1 MALALTLIQGE
12 AVEDFVREQGD
23 AYDSDLRELRALWSN
38 FLQSFEH
45 RFLDTQRDAKARES
59 IEKLT
64 LEDVNIDLYIQK
76 FKSLARKAQYDLQE
90 HSVIRIFLQ
99 GLPFHITKEVI
110 GAPKPRSFGEHAV
123 KAIEAVNADNSLK
136 SCIEAKIAVDPLE
149 IQPPRDAQTSSNHP
163 DGTVALKGKD
173 PTATAPRIKGDTTC
187 QTPLARITTSQSPWT

>member
-1 MALALTLIQGE
+1 MNPPLGPPLSKTTGALPVIFTGERDKAEAFLEALKGYLRLNERVPPLDTWRGKTALTLTLIQGE

-23 AYDSDLRELRALWSN
+23 AYDSDPRELRALWSN
-38 FLQSFEH
+38 FLQAFEH

-64 LEDVNIDLYIQK
+64 LEDGNIDLYIQK

-99 GLPFHITKEVI
+99 GLPFRITKEVI
-110 GAPKPRSFGEHAV
+110 GAPKPRTFGEHTV

-136 SCIEAKIAVDPLE
+136 VMY
-149 IQPPRDAQTSSNHP
+149 R
-163 DGTVALKGKD
+163 GKD
-173 PTATAPRIKGDTTC
+173 
-187 QTPLARITTSQSPWT
+187 SS